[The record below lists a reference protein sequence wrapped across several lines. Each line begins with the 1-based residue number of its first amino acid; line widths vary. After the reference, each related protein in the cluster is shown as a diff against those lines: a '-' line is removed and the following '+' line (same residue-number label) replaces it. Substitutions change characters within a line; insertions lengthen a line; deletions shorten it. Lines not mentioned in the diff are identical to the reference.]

1 MSAALT
7 FSKMHG
13 LGNDFVIIDT
23 INQPCPELTCS
34 QRQFIADRQ
43 RGIGCDQL
51 LLVESATQQSTD
63 FKYRIFNKDGGEVSQ
78 CGNGARCFA
87 RFVFDKGLSNK
98 QEIVVETN
106 TGIIKLSLKD
116 DGEIVT
122 VNMGEPQFTPAL
134 IPFKAERQANEYSLV
149 LENSKR
155 VTIGALSMGNPHAVS
170 IVGDIETAD
179 VKTLGP
185 MIEGHEYFPE
195 RANAGFM
202 QIINKNE
209 IRLRVFER
217 GSGETQACGSGACAA
232 AVSGIQRGLLSNE
245 VKVHLTGGDLDI
257 VWQGEQTPVLMTGTA
272 THVFDGEIAWATINK
287 H

>member
-1 MSAALT
+1 MSSSLN

-23 INQPCPELTCS
+23 INQHYSELTLS

-51 LLVESATQQSTD
+51 LLVEQAIQQGVD
-63 FKYRIFNKDGGEVSQ
+63 FKYRIFNADGGEVSQ

-87 RFVFDKGLSNK
+87 RFVYEQGLTDKT
-98 QEIVVETN
+98 QIVVETAS
-106 TGIIKLSLKD
+106 GIMTLTLKES
-116 DGEIVT
+116 GQVVT
-122 VNMGEPQFTPAL
+122 VNMGEPQFVPAQ
-134 IPFKAERQANEYSLV
+134 IPFEQAQQEDVYTLR
-149 LENSKR
+149 LENGTE
-155 VTIGALSMGNPHAVS
+155 VELGALSMGNPHAVS
-170 IVGDIETAD
+170 IVEDIRKAD
-179 VKTLGP
+179 VTTLGP
-185 MIEGHEYFPE
+185 MIEGHQRFPE
-195 RANAGFM
+195 RVNAGFM
-202 QIINKNE
+202 QIIDKNE
-209 IRLRVFER
+209 ISLRVFER

-232 AVSGIQRGLLSNE
+232 VVSGIQRGLLSNE

-257 VWQGEQTPVLMTGTA
+257 VWQGEQTPVWMTGTA